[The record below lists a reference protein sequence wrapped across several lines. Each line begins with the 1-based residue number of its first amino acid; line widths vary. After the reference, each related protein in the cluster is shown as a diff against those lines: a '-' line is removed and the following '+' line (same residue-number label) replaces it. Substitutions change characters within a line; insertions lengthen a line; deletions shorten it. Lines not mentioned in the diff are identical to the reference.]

1 MPHLPLQPLYGKEE
15 KLIIKLTVNTK
26 RKSGLTIFS
35 RDFFSL
41 LGLLWIIFAFF
52 ISVFA
57 YIIIPDTSP
66 DADQQFPELA
76 LLPPGAK
83 INFLHLPEQTQ
94 PQTTLKNTFFGT
106 PVKDQWIPVELSSD
120 RKTFFQYGTSE
131 TIQRPNVNL
140 ILRTYLLGTDRLGRD
155 VFSRLILGTRT
166 SMFIGTL
173 AVCISLLI
181 GVVIGAIA
189 GYFKGWI
196 DQLLSWIM
204 NVLWTIPTLLMVLL
218 LALVF
223 GKGITTV
230 FIAVGLTM
238 WVDVARMVRGQM
250 LSLREKEFAEAGI
263 ALGYSS
269 WRIIFIHLL
278 PNTIPSLLVIAA
290 SNFASAILV
299 EAGLSF
305 LGFGVQ
311 PPTPTWGNMIEAHK
325 SDLMT
330 GMPWLPI
337 APALCIVS
345 LVLAFTFAG
354 QGLKSAFIDK
364 NSPDE

>member
-1 MPHLPLQPLYGKEE
+1 M
-15 KLIIKLTVNTK
+15 NTH
-26 RKSGLTIFS
+26 RKSGLSILT

-41 LGLLWIIFAFF
+41 LGLFWIIVAFF

-76 LLPPGAK
+76 LLPPGSK
-83 INFLHLPEQTQ
+83 INFMHVRAQSITN
-94 PQTTLKNTFFGT
+94 TTLKNIFFGT
-106 PVKDQWIPVELSSD
+106 QVKDQWIPVELSSD
-120 RKTFFQYGTSE
+120 KKSIFQYGTSE
-131 TIQRPNVNL
+131 SIYYSGANL
-140 ILRTYLLGTDRLGRD
+140 ISRYYWLGTDRLGRD

-166 SMFIGTL
+166 SMFIGSL

-196 DQLLSWIM
+196 DQVLSWIM

-223 GKGITTV
+223 GKGIATV

-263 ALGYSS
+263 ALGYSP

-364 NSPDE
+364 NSADD